1 MKNFVIIDGNN
12 HLFIGYN
19 AALRDRPNSDEDL
32 SNKLYHIISIM
43 IQVLKRKFS
52 GEFYVCWDTAGG
64 TSSRKKLDPSYK
76 SNRDHSKINFKIMES
91 CKSIYEDYGIKSIGI
106 PHCEADDAIF
116 ALSRVL
122 KEKNPQ
128 SKITIVSRDHDLI
141 QVVQKGYA
149 TEIYDPVKKSVLEIP
164 WYDIVKFKALI
175 GDSSDCISGV
185 RGIGEKSA
193 LKILSGKVALKEDQ
207 KKEYE
212 KCLLLVDAE
221 KNPQY
226 ESNYESLKLIF
237 T

>member
-1 MKNFVIIDGNN
+1 
-12 HLFIGYN
+12 
-19 AALRDRPNSDEDL
+19 
-32 SNKLYHIISIM
+32 
-43 IQVLKRKFS
+43 
-52 GEFYVCWDTAGG
+52 
-64 TSSRKKLDPSYK
+64 
-76 SNRDHSKINFKIMES
+76 MES
-91 CKSIYEDYGIKSIGI
+91 CKSIYGGYGIKSINI
-106 PHCEADDAIF
+106 PYCEADDAIF

-141 QVVQKGYA
+141 QAVQKGYA
-149 TEIYDPVKKSVLEIP
+149 TEVYDPVKKSILEIP

-185 RGIGEKSA
+185 KGIGEKSA
-193 LKILSGKVALKEDQ
+193 LKILSGKTSLKEDQ
-207 KKEYE
+207 KREYE